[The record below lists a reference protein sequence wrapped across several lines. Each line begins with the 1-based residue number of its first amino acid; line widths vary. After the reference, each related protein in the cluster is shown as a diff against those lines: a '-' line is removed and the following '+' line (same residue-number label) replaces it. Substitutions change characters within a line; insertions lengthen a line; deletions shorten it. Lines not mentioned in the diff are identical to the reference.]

1 MFSLRLISFL
11 VAALLAAF
19 AGAAFAAPLKLDVVN
34 ATVTD
39 VVQDRGQ
46 PAGLTITLSQESAA
60 AFGEFT
66 AANIGK
72 TVEIRMNGK
81 AILTAVVREAIT
93 GGRVRVGGN
102 FTRAELMA
110 IANAVPISGIA
121 IEAEVVSP

>member
-1 MFSLRLISFL
+1 MTSLFAAAFL
-11 VAALLAAF
+11 VASATVAV
-19 AGAAFAAPLKLDVVN
+19 AAPLALDVVN

-39 VVQDRGQ
+39 VVDETGRVQ

-72 TVEIRMNGK
+72 TVELRMNGK
-81 AILTAVVREAIT
+81 PVLTAVVREAIT
-93 GGRVRVGGN
+93 GGRVRIGGN

-110 IANAVPISGIA
+110 IANAVPISGIQM
-121 IEAEVVSP
+121 EAEVLSP